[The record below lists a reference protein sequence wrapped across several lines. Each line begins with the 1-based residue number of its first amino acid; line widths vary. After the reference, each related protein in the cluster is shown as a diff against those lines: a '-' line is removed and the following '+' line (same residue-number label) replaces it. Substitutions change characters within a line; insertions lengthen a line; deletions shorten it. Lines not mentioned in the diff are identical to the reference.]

1 MAGHID
7 VHFHALPPAYKAA
20 VKAHGGDPSG
30 FPEPDWSPEAAI
42 TSMEAVGASL
52 GILSVSSPGV
62 PVTGAGEEGRRLARE
77 LNTYLGGLATAAEA
91 PLAGKFGFFGVLPDW
106 QDVEGTCAEID
117 FLFAEQKLCS
127 GVGAYTTYGD
137 KLPGHESFKPIW
149 AKLQAY
155 GALVFLHPTSSDFQ
169 PRFIGG
175 FLPQPI
181 VDYPLATTRAA
192 VDLVFTGTLRS
203 CPDVDII
210 LSHAGGTLPFI
221 GTRAMSALAFPP
233 IAAQAGVTEKE
244 AVADFAKFYY
254 DTALSTSA
262 AQLSGLVEFIGSV
275 GGDMSHILFGSDFPY
290 APPRM
295 IKAVLQGYHEFLA
308 SGRPKAGVLRPE
320 KLRANGI
327 ALLEKHSLGQRFRQ
341 GSL

>member
-1 MAGHID
+1 M
-7 VHFHALPPAYKAA
+7 
-20 VKAHGGDPSG
+20 
-30 FPEPDWSPEAAI
+30 
-42 TSMEAVGASL
+42 
-52 GILSVSSPGV
+52 SVSSPGV
-62 PVTGAGEEGRRLARE
+62 PVTGAGEEGRKLARE
-77 LNTYLGGLATAAEA
+77 LNVYLGALATTAEG

-137 KLPGHESFKPIW
+137 RLPGHESFGPIW
-149 AKLQAY
+149 QKLQGY
-155 GALVFLHPTSSDFQ
+155 GALVFLHPTGLDLS
-169 PRFIGG
+169 PKFIGG

-192 VDLVFTGTLRS
+192 VDLVFTGTMRS
-203 CPDVDII
+203 CPDVDVI

-221 GTRAMSALAFPP
+221 GTRAMTALAIPT
-233 IAAQAGVTEKE
+233 IAAMAGVTEKE
-244 AVADFAKFYY
+244 AFADFARFYY
-254 DTALSTSA
+254 DTALSTSP
-262 AQLSGLVEFIGSV
+262 AQLTGLLEFVGSV

-290 APPRM
+290 APPRA
-295 IKAVLQGYHEFLA
+295 IKAVLQGYHDFLA
-308 SGRPKAGVLRPE
+308 SGRPKAEVLRPE

-327 ALLEKHSLGQRFRQ
+327 ALLDKHSLDRRLRH

>member
-1 MAGHID
+1 M
-7 VHFHALPPAYKAA
+7 
-20 VKAHGGDPSG
+20 
-30 FPEPDWSPEAAI
+30 W
-42 TSMEAVGASL
+42 
-52 GILSVSSPGV
+52 
-62 PVTGAGEEGRRLARE
+62 
-77 LNTYLGGLATAAEA
+77 
-91 PLAGKFGFFGVLPDW
+91 
-106 QDVEGTCAEID
+106 
-117 FLFAEQKLCS
+117 QKLQ
-127 GVGAYTTYGD
+127 D
-137 KLPGHESFKPIW
+137 
-149 AKLQAY
+149 Y
-155 GALVFLHPTSSDFQ
+155 GALVFLHPTSSDFS

-221 GTRAMSALAFPP
+221 GMRALAAMAFPP

-244 AVADFAKFYY
+244 AVADFARFYY

-262 AQLSGLVEFIGSV
+262 AQLGGLMEFIGSV
-275 GGDMSHILFGSDFPY
+275 GGDMSHVLFGSDFPY
-290 APPRM
+290 APSRM

-308 SGRPKAGVLRPE
+308 SGRPKAEVLRPE

-327 ALLEKHSLGQRFRQ
+327 ALLEKHSLGQRFRH

>member
-1 MAGHID
+1 MTS
-7 VHFHALPPAYKAA
+7 YKAA

-91 PLAGKFGFFGVLPDW
+91 PLAGKFGFFG
-106 QDVEGTCAEID
+106 DVEGTCAEID

-149 AKLQAY
+149 LKLQAY

-244 AVADFAKFYY
+244 AVADFARFYY

>member
-1 MAGHID
+1 M
-7 VHFHALPPAYKAA
+7 
-20 VKAHGGDPSG
+20 
-30 FPEPDWSPEAAI
+30 
-42 TSMEAVGASL
+42 
-52 GILSVSSPGV
+52 
-62 PVTGAGEEGRRLARE
+62 
-77 LNTYLGGLATAAEA
+77 
-91 PLAGKFGFFGVLPDW
+91 
-106 QDVEGTCAEID
+106 
-117 FLFAEQKLCS
+117 
-127 GVGAYTTYGD
+127 
-137 KLPGHESFKPIW
+137 PGHESFKPIW

-275 GGDMSHILFGSDFPY
+275 GGDMSHVLFGSDFPY
-290 APPRM
+290 APSRM

-308 SGRPKAGVLRPE
+308 SGRPKVGVLRPE

-327 ALLEKHSLGQRFRQ
+327 ALLEKHSLGQGFRQ